1 MRLRRFFDFRCLSVV
16 GGVVLCLF
24 VSVAAGSAQTPA
36 RSKLSLAEI
45 RELPGEEIGRGLNQI
60 PSTELE
66 LHTYRVE
73 RLRLPSQVKAKL
85 DGTKVTV
92 NKAWRITISGNHF
105 RVGAMP
111 AVLLIDGQPVA
122 IGQENPD
129 QTELSFLILNPRF
142 IRNGAS
148 LALTYEGDLL
158 IDSRDPDLLT
168 AEFSLP
174 ELEGAQKYPLPE
186 PMMIKRR

>member
-1 MRLRRFFDFRCLSVV
+1 MRLRRCFELRCLSVV
-16 GGVVLCLF
+16 GGVALCLF
-24 VSVAAGSAQTPA
+24 VLMAAGSAQTPA
-36 RSKLSLAEI
+36 RTKLSLAAI
-45 RELPGEEIGRGLNQI
+45 QELPGEEIGRGVNQT
-60 PSTELE
+60 PSTDLE

-73 RLRLPSQVKAKL
+73 RLRLPSQVRAKI

-111 AVLLIDGQPVA
+111 AILLIDGQPVA
-122 IGQENPD
+122 IGQENTD
-129 QTELSFLILNPRF
+129 QTELSFIVLNPRF
-142 IRNGAS
+142 VRNGAS

-158 IDSRDPDLLT
+158 IDARDPDLVT
-168 AEFSLP
+168 ADFSLP

-186 PMMIKRR
+186 PMLIKKR